1 MPATFD
7 EEESKMSRFATAL
20 AVLVCIAAAS
30 TAQAQREVHWQIA
43 PLGFPDN
50 ASVFVDVQEGN
61 MFRRDLPA
69 TAFALS
75 MDEFAGDQGGWIMNQ
90 AQQIAGQAGGM
101 VLVMIDRSRSY
112 TAEFERARRMAKAIV
127 DGMNVAKDQVAVA
140 TFPAMSGYAEAK
152 LEFGFTNN
160 QATLRNVID
169 KITLPPKGDET
180 GARVSESLSAGL
192 KFFPETVK
200 DKYRVIIFI
209 TGGADKGE
217 GKGDCVQESYAAG
230 KVPFYNIVFPLDK
243 KYDDPRNA
251 HKIENGVYDL
261 AQNTGGQSSFRRS
274 DSEIAAFINM
284 FWNRVRSQ
292 YQLQVN
298 FPCFSPAPLIEHTSM
313 LKVEGKD
320 TNGIKFQATS
330 AQAPVPAITALY
342 PQQGYRN
349 DVDDGKVDLTVD
361 GRGFC
366 GGAAQMRVAV
376 NNAQVQ
382 VKSTNPFRLV
392 ASLNSTVDTGT
403 VKVTNRF
410 GQTGE
415 SLVKFEVVKPPKG
428 AEASGT
434 LMVLVILLVVLVVI
448 AVLVVAIKSRKAK
461 VVPRAPAPAPA
472 PAPSASQVPAARTVA
487 LSGIVS
493 GAFVV
498 RADGSRVELVPGQ
511 NLIGREPHCK
521 IKLDVAGVSR
531 EHARIEFDAQT
542 SQVWITD
549 NGSTNGTYLGPKDGP
564 QTGATRLAARAQWT
578 PNDAVWISG
587 DKLMVVIEGA
597 PKEG

>member
-1 MPATFD
+1 
-7 EEESKMSRFATAL
+7 MSRFATAL

-50 ASVFVDVQEGN
+50 ASVFVDVQEGTV
-61 MFRRDLPA
+61 FRRDLPA

-101 VLVMIDRSRSY
+101 VLIMIDRSRSY
-112 TAEFERARRMAKAIV
+112 TGEFERAKRMAKAIV
-127 DGMNVAKDQVAVA
+127 DGMSIAKDQVAVA
-140 TFPAMSGYAEAK
+140 TFPTMGGYAEAR

-160 QATLRNVID
+160 QTTLRSVID

-180 GARVSESLSAGL
+180 GARVSESLSEGL
-192 KFFPETVK
+192 KFFPDTVK

-261 AQNTGGQSSFRRS
+261 AQNTGGQSCFRRT
-274 DSEIAAFINM
+274 DSEIASFVSM

-298 FPCFSPAPLIEHTSM
+298 FPCFSPAPAIEHVSM
-313 LKVEGKD
+313 LKVEGRD
-320 TNGIKFQATS
+320 TVGIKFQATS
-330 AQAPVPAITALY
+330 AQAPMPAVTALY
-342 PQQGYRN
+342 PQQGYRT
-349 DVDDGKVDLTVD
+349 DVDDGNVDLTVD

-376 NNAQVQ
+376 NNAPVQ
-382 VKSTNPFRLV
+382 IKSANPFRLV

-415 SLVKFEVVKPPKG
+415 SVAKFEVVKPPKG
-428 AEASGT
+428 AEASST
-434 LMVLVILLVVLVVI
+434 LMVLVILLVVVVVI

-461 VVPRAPAPAPA
+461 VVAHAPAPLPA
-472 PAPSASQVPAARTVA
+472 HASSSAPSTPHVSTAPRTVA
-487 LSGIVS
+487 MSQVS

-521 IKLDVAGVSR
+521 IKLDVPGVSR
-531 EHARIEFDAQT
+531 EHARIDFDVQT
-542 SQVWITD
+542 SQIWITD
-549 NGSTNGTYLGPKDGP
+549 NGSTNGTHLGPKDGP
-564 QTGATRLAARAQWT
+564 QSGATRLAARTQWT
-578 PNDAVWISG
+578 ANDAVWIGG
-587 DKLMVVIEGA
+587 DKLLAVIEGA